1 MLLLTLLEQAKSN
14 NNIISDYEIC
24 ESVSTEAE
32 LLQVIEEFKKQGVQ
46 VLADTSAGSVE
57 FCSEGPKD
65 AMSLYLKEINRY
77 PLLSADEEI
86 ELAKLAAAGNKQAK
100 DRLVECNLRL
110 VVSVAKKYNNTGIT
124 LLDLIQEGN
133 LGLIKAAEKFDW
145 TKGYKFST
153 CATWWI
159 RQSIGRAMADKTRT
173 IRVPANI
180 SELINRCGR
189 AQAAI
194 KQATGEDATPAQIAE
209 ELNISVDQVFELLDW
224 QKGPMSLDAPIGD
237 DDGNV
242 GDLVADSRIASPV
255 SGIIAEDTRNEVLQ
269 ILNSLEPR
277 EKSVVVMRF
286 GLDDDEPKTLEEIGK
301 VFGVTR
307 ERIRQ
312 IETKAL

>member
-1 MLLLTLLEQAKSN
+1 
-14 NNIISDYEIC
+14 
-24 ESVSTEAE
+24 
-32 LLQVIEEFKKQGVQ
+32 
-46 VLADTSAGSVE
+46 
-57 FCSEGPKD
+57 
-65 AMSLYLKEINRY
+65 
-77 PLLSADEEI
+77 
-86 ELAKLAAAGNKQAK
+86 
-100 DRLVECNLRL
+100 
-110 VVSVAKKYNNTGIT
+110 
-124 LLDLIQEGN
+124 
-133 LGLIKAAEKFDW
+133 
-145 TKGYKFST
+145 
-153 CATWWI
+153 
-159 RQSIGRAMADKTRT
+159 MADKTRT

-189 AQAAI
+189 TQAAI

-209 ELNISVDQVFELLDW
+209 ELNISVDQVLELLDW

-277 EKSVVVMRF
+277 EKSVVIMRF

-312 IETKAL
+312 IETKALRKLRNPVRANMIKKCIV